1 MNRVLATCVSVWGLA
16 SWLHGGPTEDAI
28 IAAMRLSEQ
37 ANYSWTS
44 TIADDARTYDIDGH
58 TVRGGFTRVRMPV
71 VAAVRKKLGRSVTDT
86 QIDLIFRGNVACMV
100 ETERGWMR
108 PGDLPA
114 PTPDDY
120 EYGHLPM
127 ATGHTPII
135 GTRTRS
141 FPGSAGGGGLPGPRK
156 PEERPAAYSNLQ
168 LAISHPHEELAVI
181 VSGHTALTVEDNI
194 VSGTLTELAA
204 QLLLVH
210 DGQNELSPLRA
221 EGRFKLWLHAGM
233 VTKYQI
239 QLQGVLSVETVR
251 SGRRE
256 INVQQTSVTE
266 IKNVGTTSFDVPDAV
281 RAKLG
286 S

>member
-1 MNRVLATCVSVWGLA
+1 MNRLLATCLGVCCLVP
-16 SWLHGGPTEDAI
+16 WLHAGPTEAAI

-37 ANYSWTS
+37 ANYSWIS
-44 TIADDARTYDIDGH
+44 TIADDARTYDIEGQ
-58 TVRGGFTRVRMPV
+58 TVRGGFTRVKMPV

-86 QIDLIFRGNVACMV
+86 QIEFIFRGNVACVV

-114 PTPDDY
+114 PTPDDH
-120 EYGHLPM
+120 EHGHLPM
-127 ATGHTPII
+127 ATGHAPIL
-135 GTRTRS
+135 
-141 FPGSAGGGGLPGPRK
+141 GSRKGSILGNAGGGGGLPGSRK
-156 PEERPAAYSNLQ
+156 PAERPTAYSNLQ

-181 VSGHTALTVEDNI
+181 VSGHSTFSVEDNI
-194 VSGTLTELAA
+194 VSGTLTELGA

-210 DGQNELSPLRA
+210 DGQNEISPIRA

-239 QLQGVLSVETVR
+239 QLQGVLSVETR
-251 SGRRE
+251 NGRRE
-256 INVQQTSVTE
+256 INVQQTSVTQ
-266 IKNVGTTSFDVPDAV
+266 IKQVGTTSFAVPDEV
-281 RAKLG
+281 RAQLG